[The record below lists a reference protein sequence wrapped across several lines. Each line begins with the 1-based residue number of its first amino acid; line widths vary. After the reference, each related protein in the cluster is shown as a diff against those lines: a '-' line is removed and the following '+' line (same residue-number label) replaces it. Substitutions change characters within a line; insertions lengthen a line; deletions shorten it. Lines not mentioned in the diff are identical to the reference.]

1 MRSLISLNGEFN
13 KAPFFTQEF
22 VTRMVKASK
31 VNPKLFAHIYKVKQ
45 KSSNTDLSFI
55 TTVLGNAGTGK
66 TSAVFGLALEHFKQT
81 NKTTSI

>member
-1 MRSLISLNGEFN
+1 
-13 KAPFFTQEF
+13 
-22 VTRMVKASK
+22 MVKASK
-31 VNPKLFAHIYKVKQ
+31 VNPKLFAHIYKIKQ
-45 KSSNTDLSFI
+45 KSSNIDLSFI